1 MRREQIAVWRRLPR
15 REEGKCE
22 GPGAGHVQ
30 SGAGERKPR
39 RRQGLRGGGSGVGLS
54 RPMCGP
60 WL

>member
-1 MRREQIAVWRRLPR
+1 MLSGGRLPR